1 MGRPPIGKQ
10 AMTATERQRKWRQ
23 GLRQQPAAEPDG
35 TVDAP
40 LESTPPQ
47 PTHSASD
54 SAPASASEPAAAQ
67 ARVKELIRERDEAW
81 AERNHLRRERDEAC
95 EQRDYALKGVTPN
108 PEVVGDHIRQ
118 CWCFFCNK
126 RGGDNSQV
134 EIMIEYSR
142 STLRRTFICSECVER
157 CNQIIAAKRRASPAT

>member
-1 MGRPPIGKQ
+1 MGRPPLGKQ
-10 AMTATERQRKWRQ
+10 PMTPIERQRRWRQ
-23 GLRQQPAAEPDG
+23 RLQAQTSEPDG
-35 TVDAP
+35 NVAAP
-40 LESTPPQ
+40 PDSQ
-47 PTHSASD
+47 PAGEEL
-54 SAPASASEPAAAQ
+54 SEQLAADQ
-67 ARVKELIRERDEAW
+67 ARIEKLTRERDEAVRQRDEAW

-95 EQRDYALKGVTPN
+95 EERDYALKGVIPN

-142 STLRRTFICSECVER
+142 TTLRRTFICNECVER
-157 CNQIIAAKRRASPAT
+157 CSEIIAAKRRSAG